1 MGGLGE
7 EVVLTTLLLPRAL
20 NSYGVFCLCSKLSRI
35 QPAKPRAPP
44 NCLVESTAPVCAST
58 ITLEYVFF
66 PLGMMAI
73 SYSARLPLMFIS
85 PEPIWPGTAHSA
97 TRFAW
102 SGEIIVAGSYM
113 SVFIWTF
120 AASPRSMLLH
130 EDGARNQ

>member
-20 NSYGVFCLCSKLSRI
+20 NSYGVFCLCSRLSRT
-35 QPAKPRAPP
+35 QPARPRAPP

-66 PLGMMAI
+66 PFGMMAI
-73 SYSARLPLMFIS
+73 SYSAPLALLFIS
-85 PEPIWPGTAHSA
+85 PEPICPGMAQSA

-102 SGEIIVAGSYM
+102 PGEI
-113 SVFIWTF
+113 
-120 AASPRSMLLH
+120 
-130 EDGARNQ
+130 